1 VITGLGFRVE
11 GLGFRVEGVGRM
23 VWDEQ
28 TVSSTARVAATRA
41 CAAARLCL
49 ATCASHALRASCE
62 MSGSGFRVDEL
73 WYRV

>member
-1 VITGLGFRVE
+1 
-11 GLGFRVEGVGRM
+11 M

-62 MSGSGFRVDEL
+62 MSGSGF
-73 WYRV
+73 